1 MGGGRR
7 QGSKLTLCSIRIA
20 ILTNNQ
26 SALVGH
32 PLKKVSLAYLMRM
45 WFVKCVFSGM
55 GVNIGKD
62 RVAILFQC
70 KEHTFM
76 YFWVPKLLGIFF
88 LFDLFS
94 SKGVYRVTCFP
105 DWWSSADW
113 SMFSPTRLI
122 IAIILVHWD
131 CFCENFTFYNIGNF
145 HVNSWKFYPITINRS
160 PIPNQSYTIA
170 ICDKFY
176 VWTAVTDCQIQ
187 LLWTWI
193 FICKCTN
200 LKTQVGNLVE
210 QRARI
215 NAKKKYVNLLNLLF
229 NNIIGP
235 EHCLP

>member
-1 MGGGRR
+1 MHILQILLQIFRKNSLYDYPSVSSDFFGNCTYHSGLKWGRGRR
-7 QGSKLTLCSIRIA
+7 QGPKLTLCSIRFT

-26 SALVGH
+26 SALVEH

-55 GVNIGKD
+55 GVNIGID

-113 SMFSPTRLI
+113 RMFSPTRLI

-145 HVNSWKFYPITINRS
+145 HVNSWKFFWS
-160 PIPNQSYTIA
+160 QSMNPQSQIR
-170 ICDKFY
+170 
-176 VWTAVTDCQIQ
+176 VIQ
-187 LLWTWI
+187 LP
-193 FICKCTN
+193 FVTN
-200 LKTQVGNLVE
+200 STSGQ
-210 QRARI
+210 Q
-215 NAKKKYVNLLNLLF
+215 
-229 NNIIGP
+229 
-235 EHCLP
+235 

>member
-1 MGGGRR
+1 MCVFRDGCQYWKR
-7 QGSKLTLCSIRIA
+7 QGSHSFSVQGTHIHVFLGPKTFGDIFLVRSI
-20 ILTNNQ
+20 L
-26 SALVGH
+26 SAH
-32 PLKKVSLAYLMRM
+32 P
-45 WFVKCVFSGM
+45 WF
-55 GVNIGKD
+55 D
-62 RVAILFQC
+62 
-70 KEHTFM
+70 H
-76 YFWVPKLLGIFF
+76 
-88 LFDLFS
+88 S

-176 VWTAVTDCQIQ
+176 VWTTVTDCQIQ
-187 LLWTWI
+187 LLCTWI

-200 LKTQVGNLVE
+200 LKTQEGNLVE
-210 QRARI
+210 QRAGI
-215 NAKKKYVNLLNLLF
+215 NAKIKYVNLLNLLF